1 MENNP
6 IAIHI
11 RKATCHILYAYD
23 IGISTN
29 LSKCIE
35 RIGTLGGNAT
45 LSNQNRRAPKYFG
58 YDPQPQTIML
68 EATIP
73 KIGIHSVASSI
84 SLTFYDFGA
93 VSISYEIPISGSLS
107 DLRDLSIEL
116 SRNGTLL
123 SDSRNRARDIVAALG
138 NAVDHPLVAAPVED
152 YLIFEINDCD
162 MGFPANEIL
171 QHAGPT
177 LSQILRAENR
187 ELSKQET
194 EDALSCHI
202 SYTPNDITLIDW
214 NAAMIF
220 DIDTDDVRAVLEF
233 ANTELLELRFL
244 DYQLDSSLDR
254 SYELTRK
261 PHSILQLLPGTTKR
275 NIALISQMQ
284 LEGAILFERV
294 SNAPKLLGDQYLAR
308 VYRLAAQRFHVGEW
322 NSSILRKLD
331 TIEDFHKQTNDNAAS
346 DRLEL
351 LEWIVII
358 LIALEIILPLSSK
371 FVPGLH

>member
-1 MENNP
+1 METNTFVIN
-6 IAIHI
+6 I
-11 RKATCHILYAYD
+11 RKATCHVLYAYD

-29 LSKCIE
+29 LAKCLE
-35 RIGTLGGNAT
+35 RLEHLGGNAA

-58 YDPQPQTIML
+58 YDPQPQTIVL
-68 EATIP
+68 EAQIP
-73 KIGIHSVASSI
+73 QIGSHSVSSSI

-93 VSISYEIPISGSLS
+93 VSISYEIPISGTLD

-116 SRNGTLL
+116 GHNGTLL
-123 SDSRNRARDIVAALG
+123 TDSRSRAQTIVAALG
-138 NAVDHPLVAAPVED
+138 NAVDHPLVATPVED
-152 YLIFEINDCD
+152 YLLFEITDCD
-162 MGFPANEIL
+162 MPCPANEIL
-171 QHAGPT
+171 LHAGPT
-177 LSQILRAENR
+177 IAQILRAEKR

-194 EDALSCHI
+194 EDALACHI
-202 SYTPNDITLIDW
+202 SYTPGDITLIDW
-214 NAAMIF
+214 NAAMVF
-220 DIDTDDVRAVLEF
+220 DTDTSDVRAVLEF

-261 PHSILQLLPGTTKR
+261 PHRILQLLPGIAKR
-275 NIALISQMQ
+275 NIAIISQMQ

-331 TIEDFHKQTNDNAAS
+331 TIEDFHKQTNDNAAT

-371 FVPGLH
+371 FIPGIH